1 MPIKIINK
9 KMDISIDFGITVTDI
24 IKKDNDVLWHE
35 MTLSKEE
42 PSLSLLKHLFTDID
56 FNSGVNLLAVT
67 GGKHLN
73 LGDEIEST
81 KIVHVNEIDAVGEGA
96 MNLSSLSGKD
106 PIIIVSAG
114 SGTACI
120 LAQDG
125 NFMHCSGTGVGGGTV
140 LGLSK
145 LLLGTT
151 DPVEIA
157 ELAKA
162 GNESGVDLILEDV
175 VSGPIGEL
183 PSDTTAVNFGKISK
197 IDSEISKEDIAAG
210 IVNLVGQTAARVAT
224 SVATTFNAKEIVVVG
239 RSPSFNGLKNSLE
252 QAASIMGFSPHFPKN
267 GEYASA
273 LGALLVAEKNP
284 SD

>member
-1 MPIKIINK
+1 
-9 KMDISIDFGITVTDI
+9 MDISIDFGITVTDM
-24 IKKDNDVLWHE
+24 IKRDNGILSHE
-35 MTLSKEE
+35 MTLTKQD
-42 PSLSLLKHLFTDID
+42 PDLSILKDFFSDINFETD
-56 FNSGVNLLAVT
+56 VNLLAVT

-81 KIVHVNEIDAVGEGA
+81 KIIHVNEIDAVGEGA
-96 MNLSSLSGKD
+96 MNLSGLSNEN
-106 PIIIVSAG
+106 PTVIVSAG

-125 NFMHCSGTGVGGGTV
+125 NFIHCSGTGVGGGTV

-145 LLLGTT
+145 LLLDTT
-151 DPVEIA
+151 DPTEIA
-157 ELAKA
+157 ELAKL

-197 IDSEISKEDIAAG
+197 IDSNISKQDIAAG
-210 IVNLVGQTAARVAT
+210 IVNLVGQTAARIAT

-252 QAASIMGFSPHFPKN
+252 QAASIMGFSPHFPEN

-284 SD
+284 SN

>member
-1 MPIKIINK
+1 
-9 KMDISIDFGITVTDI
+9 MDISIDFGITVTDI
-24 IKKDNDVLWHE
+24 MKRDEDVLSHQ

-42 PSLSLLKHLFTDID
+42 PSLSLLKKLLPDID
-56 FNSGVNLLAVT
+56 FKSDVNFLAVT

-73 LGDEIEST
+73 LGNKIDST
-81 KIVHVNEIDAVGEGA
+81 KIIHVNEIDAVGEGA
-96 MNLSSLSGKD
+96 MNLSGLSDKS
-106 PIIIVSAG
+106 PTIIVSAG

-120 LAQDG
+120 LAQG
-125 NFMHCSGTGVGGGTV
+125 GSFVHCSGTGVGGGTV

-151 DPVEIA
+151 NPVEIA

-197 IDSEISKEDIAAG
+197 IDSEISKQDIAAG
-210 IVNLVGQTAARVAT
+210 IINLVGQTAARIAT

-252 QAASIMGFSPHFPKN
+252 QAASIMGFSPHFPNN

-273 LGALLVAEKNP
+273 LGALLIAEKNP

>member
-1 MPIKIINK
+1 
-9 KMDISIDFGITVTDI
+9 MDISIDFGITVTDI
-24 IKKDNDVLWHE
+24 IKRDNGVLSHD
-35 MTLSKEE
+35 MTLSKQS
-42 PSLSLLKHLFTDID
+42 PDLSILKEFFSDINFKTDVD
-56 FNSGVNLLAVT
+56 LLAVT

-73 LGDEIEST
+73 LGDEFELT
-81 KIVHVNEIDAVGEGA
+81 KIIHVNEIDAVGEGA
-96 MNLSSLSGKD
+96 MNLSGLSNEN
-106 PIIIVSAG
+106 PTIIVSAG

-120 LAQDG
+120 LAQEG
-125 NFMHCSGTGVGGGTV
+125 NYTHCSGTGVGGGTV

-145 LLLGTT
+145 LLLNTS
-151 DPVEIA
+151 DPDEIA

-197 IDSEISKEDIAAG
+197 IDSAISKQDIAAG
-210 IVNLVGQTAARVAT
+210 IVNLVGQTAARIAT

>member
-1 MPIKIINK
+1 
-9 KMDISIDFGITVTDI
+9 MDISIDFGITVTDI
-24 IKKDNDVLWHE
+24 ITRDNGVLSHE
-35 MTLSKEE
+35 MTLTKQD
-42 PSLSLLKHLFTDID
+42 PDLSLLKEFFSDINFKTDVDLF
-56 FNSGVNLLAVT
+56 AVT

-81 KIVHVNEIDAVGEGA
+81 KIIHVNEIDAVGEGA
-96 MNLSSLSGKD
+96 MNLSGLSKENST
-106 PIIIVSAG
+106 IIVSAG

-125 NFMHCSGTGVGGGTV
+125 NYTHCSGTGVGGGTV

-145 LLLGTT
+145 LLLDTT
-151 DPVEIA
+151 DPTKIA
-157 ELAKA
+157 ELAKL

-197 IDSEISKEDIAAG
+197 IDSDISKQDIAAG
-210 IVNLVGQTAARVAT
+210 IVNLVGQTAARIAT

-252 QAASIMGFSPHFPKN
+252 QAASIMGFSPHFPEN

>member
-1 MPIKIINK
+1 
-9 KMDISIDFGITVTDI
+9 MDISIDFGITVTDI
-24 IKKDNDVLWHE
+24 IKRDNGILSHE
-35 MTLSKEE
+35 MTLSKKE
-42 PSLSLLKHLFTDID
+42 PDLSLLKSLLSDTNFKTDI
-56 FNSGVNLLAVT
+56 NLLAVT

-73 LGDEIEST
+73 LGDKIEST
-81 KIVHVNEIDAVGEGA
+81 KITHINEIDAVGEGA
-96 MNLSSLSGKD
+96 MSLSGLNNKN
-106 PIIIVSAG
+106 PTIIVSAG

-120 LAQDG
+120 LAQNG
-125 NFMHCSGTGVGGGTV
+125 SFMHCSGTGVGGGTV

-151 DPVEIA
+151 DPIEIA
-157 ELAKA
+157 KLAKA

-175 VSGPIGEL
+175 VSGPIGQL

-210 IVNLVGQTAARVAT
+210 IINLVGQTAARIAT
-224 SVATTFNAKEIVVVG
+224 SVATTFNANEIVVVG
-239 RSPSFNGLKNSLE
+239 RSPSFIGLKKSLE
-252 QAASIMGFSPHFPKN
+252 QAASIMGFSPHFPQN

-284 SD
+284 SDF

>member
-1 MPIKIINK
+1 
-9 KMDISIDFGITVTDI
+9 MDISIDFGITVTDI
-24 IKKDNDVLWHE
+24 IKRDNGVLSHE
-35 MTLSKEE
+35 MKLTKQDPDLF
-42 PSLSLLKHLFTDID
+42 LLKNLFSDINFETD
-56 FNSGVNLLAVT
+56 VNLLAVT

-81 KIVHVNEIDAVGEGA
+81 KIIHVNEIDAVGEGA
-96 MNLSSLSGKD
+96 MNLSGLSNEN
-106 PIIIVSAG
+106 PTVIVSAG

-125 NFMHCSGTGVGGGTV
+125 NFIHCSGTGVGGGTV

-145 LLLGTT
+145 LLLDTT
-151 DPVEIA
+151 DPTEIA
-157 ELAKA
+157 ELAKL

-197 IDSEISKEDIAAG
+197 IDSNISKQDIAAG
-210 IVNLVGQTAARVAT
+210 IVNLVGQTAARIAT

-252 QAASIMGFSPHFPKN
+252 QAASIMGFSPHFPEN

-284 SD
+284 SN

>member
-1 MPIKIINK
+1 
-9 KMDISIDFGITVTDI
+9 MDISIDFGITVTDI
-24 IKKDNDVLWHE
+24 IKRDKDTISHE

-42 PSLSLLKHLFTDID
+42 PNPSLVKKLFSDID
-56 FNSGVNLLAVT
+56 FKSDVNLLAVT

-73 LGDEIEST
+73 LGDKIEST
-81 KIVHVNEIDAVGEGA
+81 KVIHVNEIDAVGEGA
-96 MNLSSLSGKD
+96 MSLSGLSDKN
-106 PIIIVSAG
+106 PTIIISAG

-120 LAQDG
+120 LAQEG
-125 NFMHCSGTGVGGGTV
+125 NFLHCSGTGVGGGTV

-151 DPVEIA
+151 DPAVIA

-162 GNESGVDLILEDV
+162 GNKSRVDLILEDV

-183 PSDTTAVNFGKISK
+183 PSDTTAVNFGKISR
-197 IDSEISKEDIAAG
+197 IDSEISKQDIAAG
-210 IVNLVGQTAARVAT
+210 IVNLVGETAARIAT

-252 QAASIMGFSPHFPKN
+252 QAASLMGFSPHFPEN

-273 LGALLVAEKNP
+273 LGALLIAEKNP
-284 SD
+284 SGF

>member
-1 MPIKIINK
+1 
-9 KMDISIDFGITVTDI
+9 MDISIDFGITVTDI
-24 IKKDNDVLWHE
+24 IKRDKNNLSHE

-42 PSLSLLKHLFTDID
+42 PNPSLLESLLPDINFKTD
-56 FNSGVNLLAVT
+56 VNLLAVT
-67 GGKHLN
+67 GGKHLS
-73 LGDEIEST
+73 LGDKIEST
-81 KIVHVNEIDAVGEGA
+81 KIIHVNEIDAIGKGA
-96 MNLSSLSGKD
+96 INLSGLNTD
-106 PIIIVSAG
+106 NPIIIVSAG

-120 LAQDG
+120 LSQDG

-145 LLLGTT
+145 LLLDTV

-157 ELAKA
+157 KLAQA
-162 GNESGVDLILEDV
+162 GNESEVDLILEDV
-175 VSGPIGEL
+175 VSGPIGLL
-183 PSDTTAVNFGKISK
+183 PSDTTAVNFGKIPK
-197 IDSEISKEDIAAG
+197 LDAEISRQDIAAG
-210 IVNLVGQTAARVAT
+210 IVNLVGQTAARIAT

-239 RSPSFNGLKNSLE
+239 RSPSFKGLKNSLE
-252 QAASIMGFSPHFPKN
+252 QAASIMGFSPHFPEN

>member
-1 MPIKIINK
+1 
-9 KMDISIDFGITVTDI
+9 MDISIDFGITVTDI
-24 IKKDNDVLWHE
+24 IKREDGVMLHE

-42 PSLSLLKHLFTDID
+42 PSLTLLNHLFTDID
-56 FNSGVNLLAVT
+56 FKSNVNLLAVT

-73 LGDEIEST
+73 LGNEIEST

-96 MNLSSLSGKD
+96 MNLSGLNGKN

-120 LAQDG
+120 LAKDG
-125 NFMHCSGTGVGGGTV
+125 NFIHCSGTGVGGGTI

-151 DPVEIA
+151 DPIEIA
-157 ELAKA
+157 RLAKE
-162 GNESGVDLILEDV
+162 GNESSVDLILEDV
-175 VSGPIGEL
+175 VSGPIGKL
-183 PSDTTAVNFGKISK
+183 PSDTTAVNFGKLSK
-197 IDSEISKEDIAAG
+197 LDSEISKQDIAAG
-210 IVNLVGQTAARVAT
+210 IVNLVGQTAARIAT

-239 RSPSFNGLKNSLE
+239 RSPSFIGLKNSLE